1 MNLNDKIYIVG
12 HKRPDLDSIASAIG
26 YQEYMKYKG
35 HFNYCAI
42 RSEEIN
48 NLTKWVLDKFE
59 TSVPQLIPNISG
71 MNIILVDHS
80 DIKQRPKGYED
91 ANILEIIDH
100 HEPEIEDLTLQNS
113 NIQECGATSTLI
125 AEMIL
130 KDNLSIEVKTAG
142 ILLSAILDDTV
153 GLESPTTTNLDTET
167 VYTLANICNIQ
178 DIDEFSKQLISKKD
192 IWNELTSR
200 EIIEMDMKE
209 DNINGNTLSI
219 SQVETMNNAQLH
231 SDEILTELKEL
242 DKENP
247 LNLRIVMLTDL
258 SNRKC
263 ILLVVGKD
271 IDIFEKVLNKQ
282 IINNTVV
289 LSNVIS
295 RKKQILPILEQ
306 MYI

>member
-35 HFNYCAI
+35 YFNYCAI
-42 RSEEIN
+42 SSGEIN
-48 NLTKWVLDKFE
+48 NLTKWVLDKFK
-59 TSVPQLIPNISG
+59 TSTPQLIPNISG

-130 KDNLSIEVKTAG
+130 RDNLSIETKTAG

-178 DIDEFSKQLISKKD
+178 DIEEFSKQLISKKD

-231 SDEILTELKEL
+231 SDDILTELKKL

-295 RKKQILPILEQ
+295 RKKQIIPILEQ

>member
-42 RSEEIN
+42 RSGEIN

-59 TSVPQLIPNISG
+59 TSIPQLIPNISG

-80 DIKQRPKGYED
+80 DIKQRPKGYEN

-130 KDNLSIEVKTAG
+130 RDNLSIETKTAG

-178 DIDEFSKQLISKKD
+178 DIEEFSKQLISKKD

-231 SDEILTELKEL
+231 SDDILTELKKL

>member
-12 HKRPDLDSIASAIG
+12 HKRPDLDSITSAIG

-42 RSEEIN
+42 RSGEIN

-59 TSVPQLIPNISG
+59 TSIPQLIPNISG
-71 MNIILVDHS
+71 MNVILVDHS

-271 IDIFEKVLNKQ
+271 INIFEKALNKQ